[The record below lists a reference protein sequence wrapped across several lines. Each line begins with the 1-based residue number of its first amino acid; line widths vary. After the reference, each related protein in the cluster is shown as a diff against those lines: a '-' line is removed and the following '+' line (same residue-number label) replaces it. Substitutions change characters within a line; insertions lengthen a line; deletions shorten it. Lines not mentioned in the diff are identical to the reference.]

1 MTPVGTAKHSLCVQI
16 ANGACDFPVH
26 RQRTESNHARPRS
39 GWSQPSVHR
48 LCTRSGQ
55 TPVRHAQEYRQCIV
69 SGSVCAGRSRS
80 ELASTGLDC
89 TSEKILGAAQD
100 PLNTLIFRAFQH
112 WEFPSPNLLAKNDVL
127 DNGSYHELPMAGK
140 AETPE
145 WRRSL
150 TITQGLLLKKSM
162 SDADMLDDLRMSVM
176 ARKIA
181 ST

>member
-16 ANGACDFPVH
+16 ANGACDLPVH

-39 GWSQPSVHR
+39 GWRQPSAHR
-48 LCTRSGQ
+48 LCIRSGH
-55 TPVRHAQEYRQCIV
+55 TPVRHAEEYRQCIV
-69 SGSVCAGRSRS
+69 SASEWAGSSRS
-80 ELASTGLDC
+80 ELASTGLVC
-89 TSEKILGAAQD
+89 TSDKNLAAAQD
-100 PLNTLIFRAFQH
+100 PLNALICGAFRH
-112 WEFPSPNLLAKNDVL
+112 GEFPSPTLSAKNDVL

-162 SDADMLDDLRMSVM
+162 SDADMLDDLRMSAM

>member
-1 MTPVGTAKHSLCVQI
+1 MTLDGTALRSRC
-16 ANGACDFPVH
+16 AAENGACELPVH
-26 RQRTESNHARPRS
+26 RQRTQSIRARRHS
-39 GWSQPSVHR
+39 WLSQPPVHR
-48 LCTRSGQ
+48 LRTRSGQ
-55 TPVRHAQEYRQCIV
+55 TPVRHAEEYRQCIV
-69 SGSVCAGRSRS
+69 SASEWARRCRS

-89 TSEKILGAAQD
+89 TSDKSLGAAQD
-100 PLNTLIFRAFQH
+100 PLNALICGAFRH
-112 WEFPSPNLLAKNDVL
+112 GEFPSPTLSAKNDVL